1 MRCSVDLVDFL
12 GLYLVITKLLGKGER
27 KILVTAIGELLIT
40 H

>member
-27 KILVTAIGELLIT
+27 KILVTAISELFIT